1 MKTEKI
7 SILIGIVI
15 SAFFAWFSNYYFT
28 YSRTPAIQRP
38 YSPLLESTEV
48 LDLRINDFKYK
59 LRPSVQSQAPVAL
72 IAIDDASVR
81 EIGRWPWS
89 REMIAEMTDK
99 VLQHG
104 ATSISFDVIFAE
116 PEAANPAADQA
127 LAQVIEKNPDKVV
140 LGTFSENLIDFQPHQ
155 DLCVAEAFLA
165 TGGEQ
170 LVKINPSFSIDEE
183 THAID
188 DLNWAPL
195 FKTFFD
201 SIQEREEEDL
211 LKSLGKSSREDLS
224 TFQKNNLKARQ
235 SLALFDYCKSWL
247 TKEDVFLK
255 GENRAQVALLYAEV
269 TKDSPELK
277 GLSFDNLLARIRS
290 SYKTHPIPQY
300 GEWTPNIP
308 ELQTPATYTA
318 SFIAQLDTDG
328 YVRRYPLFFRSGH
341 KLGTSFIPSMALQSF
356 LLSGPYRAELKMNT
370 GKKGEKSL
378 ESFNIYD
385 TSKDPEV
392 KITSYPVD
400 GSGQLLINFY
410 GRQMS
415 LPYVSAKELFNDSP
429 MVKVTTSVLNQQSKQ
444 LVYETKEYDKKEFF
458 KGRSLIVGAT
468 AVGLYDLRNTPLE
481 ANYPGPELHLTMLA
495 NLFDKNFLKPW
506 NAESAMMPW
515 ILLVGGTLLAT
526 AWAMMGPL
534 ASIAGFAVVL
544 AALAGLDLWLFMHKQ
559 ILLHSFLIYISAL
572 AGFAAIQLFKYFT
585 EEKKK
590 KELKSTFSKYVSPA
604 VVDELLKD
612 AANLKLG
619 GRRERMTAF
628 FSDVRGFTTISEKL
642 PPEELSRV
650 LNLYLTPMTDIVF
663 KNQGTLDKYMGDAIM
678 AFFGAPVK
686 DSQHAAHACRC
697 ALQSLVKLKEL
708 QKEFSDKGLPHID
721 IGIGIN
727 TGEMSVGN
735 MGSNIVQNYTVMGD
749 SVNLA
754 SRLEGINKEYGTRI
768 VISEFTYNDI
778 QGKFTAREID
788 RVRVKGKLEP
798 VRIFE
803 LICEGS
809 SSGKEAEMLTLF
821 QQGYETYHA
830 RKFAEAQSLFKKGL
844 DLYEGQEPVCEL
856 YIERCQDYIDSP
868 PPEGW
873 DGVYV
878 MKTK

>member
-7 SILIGIVI
+7 SILIGIIV
-15 SAFFAWFSNYYFT
+15 SSLFMWFGFHYFK
-28 YSRTPAIQRP
+28 YVDTPAIQRP
-38 YSPLLESTEV
+38 YSPFLEGVEV
-48 LDLRINDFKYK
+48 LDLRFNDIKYK
-59 LRPSVQSQAPVAL
+59 IRPASQSQAPVAL

-81 EIGRWPWS
+81 EIGRFPWS
-89 REMIAEMTDK
+89 REMMAEMTDNLLK
-99 VLQHG
+99 LG
-104 ATSISFDVIFAE
+104 AQSISFDVIFAE
-116 PEAANPAADQA
+116 PETSNPKADTA
-127 LAQVIEKNPDKVV
+127 FAKTISDASDKIV
-140 LGTFSENLIDFQPHQ
+140 LGTFSENLVNFQPHQ

-165 TGGEQ
+165 TGGDQ
-170 LVKINPSFSIDEE
+170 LVKINHSFAIDEE

-195 FKTFFD
+195 FAAFFQN
-201 SIQEREEEDL
+201 IQQREQNDL
-211 LKSLGKSSREDLS
+211 LKSLGKNSDEELS
-224 TFQKNNLKARQ
+224 LFQKNNLKARQ
-235 SLALFDYCKSWL
+235 SMALFEYCKTWL
-247 TKEDVFLK
+247 TKHDIFLTP
-255 GENRAQVALLYAEV
+255 ENLAQVEPLYREVVAE
-269 TKDSPELK
+269 DASLNNLK
-277 GLSFDNLLARIRS
+277 FEDLQSQVRQA
-290 SYKTHPIPQY
+290 YKTHPIPQY
-300 GEWTPNIP
+300 GEWTPNTP
-308 ELQTPATYTA
+308 ELQNPANYTS
-318 SFIAQLDTDG
+318 SFIAQLDADG

-356 LLSGPYRAELKMNT
+356 LLSGPYRAELKMATAKN
-370 GKKGEKSL
+370 GEKKL
-378 ESFNIYD
+378 DQFNIYD
-385 TSKDPEV
+385 TSKEPEI
-392 KITSYPVD
+392 KIASYPVD
-400 GSGQLLINFY
+400 SSGQLLINYY

-415 LPYVSAKELFNDSP
+415 LPYVSAKELFNDNP
-429 MVKVTTSVLNQQSKQ
+429 KVKVTTSVLNQASKQ
-444 LVYETKEYDKKEFF
+444 LVIETKEYDKKEFF

-495 NLFDKNFLKPW
+495 NLFDNHFIKPW
-506 NAESAMMPW
+506 NNEAQWLPV
-515 ILLVGGTLLAT
+515 ILFAGGTLLAV
-526 AWAMMGPL
+526 AWALLGSLPSL
-534 ASIAGFAVVL
+534 LGFALFVLLLGALDLWLFIKANLLIHSFLIYACAIAGFAV
-544 AALAGLDLWLFMHKQ
+544 
-559 ILLHSFLIYISAL
+559 
-572 AGFAAIQLFKYFT
+572 IQVFKYFT

-619 GRRERMTAF
+619 GRRERMSAF

-663 KNQGTLDKYMGDAIM
+663 KNNGTLDKYMGDAIM

-686 DSQHAAHACRC
+686 DLNHAAHACRC
-697 ALQSLVKLKEL
+697 ALESLVKLKEL

-768 VISEFTYNDI
+768 VISEFTYNDV
-778 QGKFTAREID
+778 QSTFTAREID

-803 LICEGS
+803 LICEGLAQ
-809 SSGKEAEMLTLF
+809 GKTADLMAAF
-821 QQGYETYHA
+821 QSGYELYHQKRFSEA
-830 RKFAEAQSLFKKGL
+830 KATFEKAKENWGAE
-844 DLYEGQEPVCEL
+844 EPVSEL
-856 YIERCQDYIDSP
+856 YIERCQDYLETP
-868 PPEGW
+868 PPEDW

>member
-7 SILIGIVI
+7 SILIGITV
-15 SAFFAWFSNYYFT
+15 SALFMWFGFHYFK
-28 YSRTPAIQRP
+28 YVDTPAIQRP
-38 YSPLLESTEV
+38 YSPFLEGIEV
-48 LDLRINDFKYK
+48 LDLRFNDIKYK
-59 LRPSVQSQAPVAL
+59 LRPPSQSQAPVAL

-81 EIGRWPWS
+81 EIGRFPWS
-89 REMIAEMTDK
+89 REMVAEMTDNLLK
-99 VLQHG
+99 LG
-104 ATSISFDVIFAE
+104 AKSISFDVIFAE
-116 PEAANPAADQA
+116 PETSNPQADTA
-127 LAQVIEKNPDKVV
+127 FAKVIADNPDRIV
-140 LGTFSENLIDFQPHQ
+140 LGTFSENLVDFQPHQ

-165 TGGEQ
+165 TGGDQ
-170 LVKINPSFSIDEE
+170 LVKINPSFAIDEE

-195 FKTFFD
+195 FTALFQT
-201 SIQEREEEDL
+201 IQDREQNDL
-211 LKSLGKSSREDLS
+211 LKSLGKKSPEDLS

-235 SLALFDYCKSWL
+235 SMALFEYCKTWL
-247 TKEDVFLK
+247 TKHDIFL
-255 GENRAQVALLYAEV
+255 
-269 TKDSPELK
+269 SPENIGQVETLYHDVVAEAPDLK
-277 GLSFDNLLARIRS
+277 NLKFEDLRSRIRKA
-290 SYKTHPIPQY
+290 YKTHPIPQY
-300 GEWTPNIP
+300 GEWTPNTL
-308 ELQTPATYTA
+308 ELQTPANYTS
-318 SFIAQLDTDG
+318 SFIAQLDADG

-356 LLSGPYRAELKMNT
+356 LLSGPYRAELKMAT
-370 GKKGEKSL
+370 AKDGEKSL
-378 ESFNIYD
+378 EQFNIYD
-385 TSKDPEV
+385 TSQEPEV
-392 KITSYPVD
+392 KIASYPVD
-400 GSGQLLINFY
+400 GSGQLLINYY

-415 LPYVSAKELFNDSP
+415 LPYVSAKELFNDEP
-429 MVKVTTSVLNQQSKQ
+429 TVKVTTSVMNQDSKQ
-444 LVYETKEYDKKEFF
+444 LVIETKEYDKKEFF
-458 KGRSLIVGAT
+458 KDRSLIVGAT

-495 NLFDKNFLKPW
+495 NLFDKHFLKQW
-506 NAESAMMPW
+506 NQEAQWLPVVLFA
-515 ILLVGGTLLAT
+515 GGTALAV
-526 AWAMMGPL
+526 AWALLGSLSSLLGFVVFIL
-534 ASIAGFAVVL
+534 ALGA
-544 AALAGLDLWLFMHKQ
+544 LDLWLFIKNN
-559 ILLHSFLIYISAL
+559 LLVHSFLIYAC
-572 AGFAAIQLFKYFT
+572 AFVGFGAIQVFKYFT

-663 KNQGTLDKYMGDAIM
+663 KNSGTLDKYMGDAIM

-686 DSQHAAHACRC
+686 DPNHAAHACRC
-697 ALQSLVKLKEL
+697 ALESLVKLKEL

-768 VISEFTYNDI
+768 VISEFTYNDV
-778 QGKFTAREID
+778 KSAFTAREID

-803 LICEGS
+803 LVCEGPA
-809 SSGKEAEMLTLF
+809 KNKTAELMTSF
-821 QQGYETYHA
+821 QSGYELYHQK
-830 RKFAEAQSLFKKGL
+830 RFAEAKEVFEKAQSNWGS
-844 DLYEGQEPVCEL
+844 EEPVSEL
-856 YIERCQDYIDSP
+856 YIERCQEYLDSP
-868 PPEGW
+868 PPQDW